1 MPVDLPRQAY
11 LLQFL
16 IMLLNAHKDTYVK
29 EFVERKLLIRLRI
42 FFFIIFVLFDCII
55 LEISLNNINPLLS
68 VSAVFFGTF
77 FGFLFVR
84 RKRIF
89 WHEETNTVIAR
100 MDKLGI
106 LILIFYIL
114 FVLVRHWFLEHWLR
128 GSEITAFSLS
138 FATGSMIG
146 RVWTIRRNIR
156 RRLKEQNII

>member
-1 MPVDLPRQAY
+1 LTERSDPEAPSPPAPEPPPDGPLASDAAPGY
-11 LLQFL
+11 LGL
-16 IMLLNAHKDTYVK
+16 T
-29 EFVERKLLIRLRI
+29 
-42 FFFIIFVLFDCII
+42 
-55 LEISLNNINPLLS
+55 
-68 VSAVFFGTF
+68 TF
-77 FGFLFVR
+77 TIEGRRAPGLFVVGWLATLAGVALTA
-84 RKRIF
+84 IVALGASGF
-89 WHEETNTVIAR
+89 GGNLLGLHHPAEDFIEDGGYENAR

-106 LILIFYIL
+106 FILIFYIL